1 MSQQLPE
8 KPSHSPSYPPSHSP
22 SDSPGQ
28 KSDVLVIGAGFGGI
42 AAALRMRAK
51 GYSVTLVDRLHA
63 IGGRA
68 QVFEK
73 GGFRH
78 DAGPT
83 VITAPFLFDEL
94 FALFGERREDH
105 LDFRPLDPW
114 YRFHFHDGQQ
124 FDYRPSIEDT
134 NDEIR
139 RFHAPDVVGYAG
151 LLKTSKDIFEVG
163 FEKLAA
169 KPFTKFWT
177 MMAQVP
183 SLLRLRSYKTVAGIV
198 NSHIK
203 HPLLRQ
209 AFSIHPLL
217 VGGNPFTTTSIYSLI
232 HYLERRWGVFF
243 CMGGTGKLVAEL
255 HRLLERVGVD
265 VRLATD
271 IAEITLDQGRAT
283 GARAVDGQV
292 FAAERVICNGDPP
305 TVYAQ
310 MLPAA
315 TQRKRA
321 LPEAMTQYSMGLY
334 VLFFGTKKR
343 YADVAHHTI
352 WMGPRYKELLADI
365 FDRKI
370 LADDFSLYLHR
381 PTATDTSFA
390 PEGCDSFYVL
400 CPVPNLLGD
409 VDWKVKG
416 PELRTRIVAALS
428 KTIMPGLEDVIS
440 DDFWMTP
447 EDFKSDYRSMH
458 GAGFSIAPIFSQSA
472 WFRYHNRDPHIP
484 NLYFSAAGAHPGAGM
499 PGVLCS
505 AKVVEAL
512 IDEEEQARAAS

>member
-1 MSQQLPE
+1 M
-8 KPSHSPSYPPSHSP
+8 
-22 SDSPGQ
+22 
-28 KSDVLVIGAGFGGI
+28 LVIGAGFGGI

-51 GYSVTLVDRLHA
+51 GYSVTLVDRLGA

-94 FALFGERREDH
+94 FALFGEKREDH
-105 LDFRPLDPW
+105 LEFRPLDPW

-139 RFHAPDVVGYAG
+139 RFNPADVKGYEG
-151 LLKTSKDIFEVG
+151 LLKTSKAIFQIG
-163 FEKLAA
+163 FEKLADR
-169 KPFTKFWT
+169 PFTKFWT

-255 HRLLERVGVD
+255 HRLLERVGVN
-265 VRLATD
+265 VVLGTD
-271 IAEITLDQGRAT
+271 IEEITMVAGRAT
-283 GARAVDGQV
+283 GGRTADGRFFV
-292 FAAERVICNGDPP
+292 ADRVICNGDPP
-305 TVYAQ
+305 TVYSQ
-310 MLPAA
+310 MLPEAPVR
-315 TQRKRA
+315 RKRA
-321 LPEAMTQYSMGLY
+321 LPESLTKYSMGLF
-334 VLFFGTKKR
+334 VLFFGTRKTYPK
-343 YADVAHHTI
+343 VAHHTI

-381 PTATDTSFA
+381 PTATDESFA
-390 PEGCDSFYVL
+390 PDGCDSFYVL
-400 CPVPNLLGD
+400 CPVPNLLAD
-409 VDWKVKG
+409 VDWQTKG
-416 PELRTRIVAALS
+416 PELRDRIVAALDD
-428 KTIMPGLEDVIS
+428 TIMPGLEDTIT
-440 DDFWMTP
+440 DDFWMDP
-447 EDFKSDYRSMH
+447 EDFKKDYRSMH
-458 GAGFSIAPIFSQSA
+458 GAGFSIAPIFVQSA

-505 AKVVEAL
+505 AKVVETL
-512 IDEEEQARAAS
+512 IDEEDRAS

>member
-1 MSQQLPE
+1 MTSQMPVT
-8 KPSHSPSYPPSHSP
+8 PF
-22 SDSPGQ
+22 
-28 KSDVLVIGAGFGGI
+28 KSDDPESNAQILVIGAGFGGI

-51 GYSVTLVDRLHA
+51 GFQVTLVDRLSA

-68 QVFEK
+68 QVFER

-94 FALFGERREDH
+94 FELFSEKREDH

-114 YRFHFHDGQQ
+114 YRFYFRGGKQ

-139 RFHAPDVVGYAG
+139 KFSPDDVKGYAA
-151 LLKTSKDIFEVG
+151 LLKTSKAIFDIG
-163 FEKLAA
+163 FEKLADR
-169 KPFTKFWT
+169 PFTKFWT
-177 MMAQVP
+177 MIAQIP
-183 SLLRLRSYKTVAGIV
+183 SLLRLKSYHSVAGIV

-243 CMGGTGKLVAEL
+243 CMGGTGRLVKAL
-255 HRLLERVGVD
+255 HDLLIRVGVN
-265 VRLATD
+265 VELNVD
-271 IAEITLDQGRAT
+271 IAEITMQNGRVT
-283 GARAVDGQV
+283 GAIAEDGCR
-292 FAAERVICNGDPP
+292 FSADRVICNGDPP
-305 TVYAQ
+305 TVYSQ
-310 MLPAA
+310 MLPSDNH
-315 TQRKRA
+315 RKKR
-321 LPEAMTQYSMGLY
+321 LFPDKLTHYSMGLY
-334 VLFFGTKKR
+334 VLFFGTKTQ
-343 YADVAHHTI
+343 YPDIAHHTI

-365 FDRKI
+365 FDKKI
-370 LADDFSLYLHR
+370 LADDFSLYVHR
-381 PTATDTSFA
+381 PTATDDSFA

-400 CPVPNLLGD
+400 CPVPNLRGNI
-409 VDWKVKG
+409 DWDSKG
-416 PELRTRIVAALS
+416 PELRDRIVAALS
-428 KTIMPGLEDVIS
+428 ATIMPDLEQYIS

-447 EDFKSDYRSMH
+447 EDFKKDYRSMH
-458 GAGFSIAPIFSQSA
+458 GAGFSIAPIFVQSA

-484 NLYFSAAGAHPGAGM
+484 NLYFAAAGAHPGAGM

-505 AKVVEAL
+505 AKVVETL
-512 IDEEEQARAAS
+512 IDEDVRSNR

>member
-1 MSQQLPE
+1 MT
-8 KPSHSPSYPPSHSP
+8 SHMPVTPLENGPRAGEHI
-22 SDSPGQ
+22 
-28 KSDVLVIGAGFGGI
+28 LVIGAGFGGI

-51 GYSVTLVDRLHA
+51 GFEVTLVDRLSA

-68 QVFEK
+68 QVFER

-94 FALFGERREDH
+94 FELFGEKRADH

-114 YRFHFHDGQQ
+114 YRFYFHGGRQ

-139 RFHAPDVVGYAG
+139 KFSPDDVKGYAG
-151 LLKTSKDIFEVG
+151 LLKTSKDIFDIG
-163 FEKLAA
+163 FEKLAD
-169 KPFTKFWT
+169 KPFTKLWT
-177 MMAQVP
+177 MLAQIP
-183 SLLRLRSYKTVAGIV
+183 SLLRLKSYHSVAGIV

-243 CMGGTGKLVAEL
+243 CMGGTGRLVAAL
-255 HRLLERVGVD
+255 HDLLIRVGVH
-265 VRLATD
+265 VELNVD
-271 IAEITLDQGRAT
+271 IAEITMQDGRAT
-283 GARAVDGQV
+283 GAVAEDGRQ
-292 FAAERVICNGDPP
+292 FTADRVICNGDPP
-305 TVYAQ
+305 TVYTQ
-310 MLPAA
+310 MLPADN
-315 TQRKRA
+315 QRKKRL
-321 LPEAMTQYSMGLY
+321 LPDRLTHYSMGLY
-334 VLFFGTKKR
+334 VLFFGTKTQ
-343 YADVAHHTI
+343 YPDIAHHTI

-365 FDRKI
+365 FDKKI

-381 PTATDTSFA
+381 PTATDASFA
-390 PEGCDSFYVL
+390 PQGCDSFYVL
-400 CPVPNLLGD
+400 CPVPNLRGD
-409 VDWKVKG
+409 IDWGVKG
-416 PELRTRIVAALS
+416 PELRDRIIAALS
-428 KTIMPGLEDVIS
+428 DTIMPDLETVIS

-447 EDFKSDYRSMH
+447 EDFKKDYRSMH
-458 GAGFSIAPIFSQSA
+458 GAGFSIAPIFVQSA

-484 NLYFSAAGAHPGAGM
+484 NLYFAAAGAHPGAGM

-505 AKVVEAL
+505 AKVVETL
-512 IDEEEQARAAS
+512 IDEDVKLNR

>member
-1 MSQQLPE
+1 MTSQMPVTPLD
-8 KPSHSPSYPPSHSP
+8 
-22 SDSPGQ
+22 SDSG
-28 KSDVLVIGAGFGGI
+28 SNTHILVIGAGFGGI

-51 GYSVTLVDRLHA
+51 GFQVTLVDRLSA

-68 QVFEK
+68 QVFER

-94 FALFGERREDH
+94 FELFGEKREDH

-114 YRFHFHDGQQ
+114 YRFYFHGGKQ

-139 RFHAPDVVGYAG
+139 KFSPDDVKGYAA
-151 LLKTSKDIFEVG
+151 LLKTSKAIFDIG
-163 FEKLAA
+163 FEKLADR
-169 KPFTKFWT
+169 PFTKFWT
-177 MMAQVP
+177 MMAQIP
-183 SLLRLRSYKTVAGIV
+183 SLLRLKSYHSVAGIV

-243 CMGGTGKLVAEL
+243 CMGGTGRLVKAL
-255 HRLLERVGVD
+255 HDLLIRVGVT
-265 VRLATD
+265 VELNVD
-271 IAEITLDQGRAT
+271 IAEITMHDGRVT
-283 GARAVDGQV
+283 GAIAEDGRR
-292 FAAERVICNGDPP
+292 FSADRVICNGDPP
-305 TVYAQ
+305 TVYSQ
-310 MLPAA
+310 MLPSDNH
-315 TQRKRA
+315 RKKR
-321 LPEAMTQYSMGLY
+321 LFPDKFTHYSMGLY
-334 VLFFGTKKR
+334 VLFFGTKTQ
-343 YADVAHHTI
+343 YPDIAHHTI

-365 FDRKI
+365 FDKKI

-381 PTATDTSFA
+381 PTATDDSFA
-390 PEGCDSFYVL
+390 PDGCDSFYVL
-400 CPVPNLLGD
+400 CPVPNLRGNI
-409 VDWKVKG
+409 DWDSKG
-416 PELRTRIVAALS
+416 PELRDRIVSALS
-428 KTIMPGLEDVIS
+428 ATIMPDLEQSIS

-447 EDFKSDYRSMH
+447 EDFKKDYRSMY
-458 GAGFSIAPIFSQSA
+458 GAGFSIAPIFVQSA

-484 NLYFSAAGAHPGAGM
+484 NLYFAAAGAHPGAGM

-505 AKVVEAL
+505 AKVVETL
-512 IDEEEQARAAS
+512 IDEDVRSNR